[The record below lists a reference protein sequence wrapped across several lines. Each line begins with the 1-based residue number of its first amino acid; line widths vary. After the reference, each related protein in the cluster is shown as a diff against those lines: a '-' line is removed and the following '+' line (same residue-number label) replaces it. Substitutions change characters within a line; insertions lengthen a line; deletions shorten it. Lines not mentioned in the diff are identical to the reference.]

1 MSEEK
6 TPDDLD
12 LDLTP
17 KEEQELLDQALAN
30 LCKFVEEETSL
41 SLWEEGEWTAIPGE
55 DSPQGPEQPH
65 EQEPE

>member
-17 KEEQELLDQALAN
+17 EEEQELLDQALAN
-30 LCKFVEEETSL
+30 LMQFVKDDTTL
-41 SLWEEGEWTAIPGE
+41 SLWEEGEWKAIPGE
-55 DSPQGPEQPH
+55 DSPQDPEQP
-65 EQEPE
+65 QEPEL

>member
-17 KEEQELLDQALAN
+17 EEEQELLDQALAN
-30 LCKFVEEETSL
+30 LMQFVKDETTL

-55 DSPQGPEQPH
+55 DSPQGPEQP
-65 EQEPE
+65 QEPEL

>member
-17 KEEQELLDQALAN
+17 EEEQELLDQALAN
-30 LCKFVEEETSL
+30 LMQFVKDETTL

-55 DSPQGPEQPH
+55 DSPQDPEQP
-65 EQEPE
+65 QEPEL

>member
-17 KEEQELLDQALAN
+17 EEEQELLDQALAN
-30 LCKFVEEETSL
+30 LMQFVKDETTL
-41 SLWEEGEWTAIPGE
+41 SLWEEGEWKAIPAE
-55 DSPQGPEQPH
+55 DSPQDPEQP
-65 EQEPE
+65 Q